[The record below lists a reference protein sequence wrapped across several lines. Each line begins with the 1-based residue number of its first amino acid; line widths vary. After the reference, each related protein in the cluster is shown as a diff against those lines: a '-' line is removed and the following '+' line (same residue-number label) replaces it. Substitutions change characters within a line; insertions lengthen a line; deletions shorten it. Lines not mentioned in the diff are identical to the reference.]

1 MRYTKDELG
10 FLIRVKDIAAANNA
24 LSFYID
30 ALKDKAIKRG
40 DEPEP
45 GSMIVSHHPI
55 TIDEPW
61 FPFKMCWFVGGMF
74 FGSLGVVFLH
84 WIKP

>member
-1 MRYTKDELG
+1 MRYTKDELE
-10 FLIRVKDIAAANNA
+10 FLIRVNDIAAANNA

-30 ALKDKAIKRG
+30 ALKDKAMKRG

-45 GSMIVSHHPI
+45 GSMIVCHHPI

-61 FPFKMCWFVGGMF
+61 FPVKACWFVGGMIL
-74 FGSLGVVFLH
+74 GSLAVILSH
-84 WIKP
+84 LIKV